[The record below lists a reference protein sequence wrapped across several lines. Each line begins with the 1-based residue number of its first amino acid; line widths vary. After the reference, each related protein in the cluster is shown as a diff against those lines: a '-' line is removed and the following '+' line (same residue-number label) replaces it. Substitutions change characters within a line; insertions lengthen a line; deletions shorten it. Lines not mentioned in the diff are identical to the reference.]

1 MLLSKS
7 LRKQLEES
15 ASEYQTALRD
25 APVVHQYLQGRGLT
39 GETALSYRLG
49 YVAQPLPGDG
59 DYVNRLAIP
68 YMTADGS
75 VVDVRYRSL
84 TDSGPKYLSRP
95 NATARLFSVRSLLAP
110 TDTMYITEGEIDA
123 ITLNQIGL
131 PAVGIPGANQY
142 QKHWSLLFADFDTVK
157 VICDGDQAGR
167 DFGKRLAQEIEGA
180 TVIHLPEGRD
190 ANDIY
195 VNDGEEALRQAVS
208 A

>member
-7 LRKQLEES
+7 LRKQLEDAAKTYE
-15 ASEYQTALRD
+15 AAL
-25 APVVHQYLQGRGLT
+25 APAVPYLQGRGIKK
-39 GETALSYRLG
+39 ETALSYRLG

-68 YMTADGS
+68 YITADGS

-84 TDSGPKYLSRP
+84 NDTGPKYLSRP
-95 NATARLFSVRSLLAP
+95 NATARLFSVSSLL
-110 TDTMYITEGEIDA
+110 TQSDTMYITEGEVDA
-123 ITLNQIGL
+123 ITLNQMGL

-142 QKHWSLLFADFDTVK
+142 QRHWSLLFADFDTVK

-167 DFGKRLAQEIEGA
+167 DFGKRLSQEIEGA

-190 ANDIY
+190 VNDIY
-195 VNDGEEALRQAVS
+195 VNEGDDAVRQAV
-208 A
+208 AA